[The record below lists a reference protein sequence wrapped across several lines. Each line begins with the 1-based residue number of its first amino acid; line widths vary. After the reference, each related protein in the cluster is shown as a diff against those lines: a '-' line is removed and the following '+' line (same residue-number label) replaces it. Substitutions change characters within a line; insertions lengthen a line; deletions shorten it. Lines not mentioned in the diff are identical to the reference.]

1 MYLYLSPV
9 KILAHT
15 HCRSTDPN
23 AVVMRFPTSGG
34 RDVVLRKIVYD
45 AYHNNFIDKAKK
57 LEDEYKARAK
67 RRKMSAPNT
76 AFGEDLTVG
85 GQLKSTQEYNEML
98 DLKREEKVRK
108 AAEREQNRRRKIV
121 TESKHLSEAQDILRQ
136 CSKRSDA
143 DKNLRKRHLIALL
156 RSVCA
161 PPELLKD
168 TVTKSQMLATGIL
181 VEGTLDL

>member
-1 MYLYLSPV
+1 M
-9 KILAHT
+9 
-15 HCRSTDPN
+15 
-23 AVVMRFPTSGG
+23 
-34 RDVVLRKIVYD
+34 LRKIVYD

-57 LEDEYKARAK
+57 LKDEYKARAK
-67 RRKMSAPNT
+67 KRKMSAPNT

-85 GQLKSTQEYNEML
+85 GQLKSIQEYNEIL

-168 TVTKSQMLATGIL
+168 TVAKSQMLQAYWSRVPWTYDSDSDVSDMNIVL
-181 VEGTLDL
+181 LHHLTYHASSS